1 MAEIQIV
8 TKIKTFF
15 TEVLDELKK
24 VNWTSREQLTRTTGV
39 VITGTL
45 FLAVYFWAVDFCSSY
60 VLNWFLD
67 IRL

>member
-8 TKIKTFF
+8 TKTKTFF

-39 VITGTL
+39 VIAGTV
-45 FLAVYFWAVDFCSSY
+45 FLAVYFWVVDICSSY
-60 VLNWFLD
+60 VLNWFLN